1 MVISSHVFICR
12 PPKILGWRGRIC
24 GIALHPIATGL
35 VSLPTIYW
43 PFQGS
48 PQGRKKTLPLDPCLW
63 QQGKTETVAKL
74 SKHASITSKIPGWAN
89 FDSESLKNLL
99 RTDLGA
105 AVAAFLPGHALLGR
119 LTMW

>member
-1 MVISSHVFICR
+1 MVL
-12 PPKILGWRGRIC
+12 PYILLPLG
-24 GIALHPIATGL
+24 LFPYLPFTGL
-35 VSLPTIYW
+35 FKAVHKAE
-43 PFQGS
+43 
-48 PQGRKKTLPLDPCLW
+48 KKTLPLDPCLW